1 MKPPAPRAEGRR
13 RRGSVVVLARA
24 PGTRPHVSPSSRL
37 LRALR
42 RALRREAS
50 GVVLLLGDD
59 RDVRSLNR
67 RFRSVDRTTDVLSF
81 PADGPLEPGC
91 PHLGEIAISMPRAAR
106 QARRAAWPLRS
117 EMALLI
123 THGFLHLLGYDHETD
138 DGAMHR
144 LEALL
149 LRRVAG
155 VTLDDRRTPWGD
167 VAAGAQDAKPGKRR
181 TDDHRTAG

>member
-1 MKPPAPRAEGRR
+1 MKPPAPRAAGKR

-24 PGTRPHVSPSSRL
+24 PGAGRHVPLSSRL
-37 LRALR
+37 LRSLR
-42 RALRREAS
+42 RAMRREAS

-59 RDVRSLNR
+59 RVVRSLNR

-81 PADGPLEPGC
+81 AADGPLEPGC
-91 PHLGEIAISMPRAAR
+91 PHLGEIVISVPRAAR
-106 QARRAAWPLRS
+106 QARQAAWPLRS

-144 LEALL
+144 LEARLL
-149 LRRVAG
+149 HRVAR
-155 VTLDDRRTPWGD
+155 VTIDDRRSPWGE
-167 VAAGAQDAKPGKRR
+167 VAGGAKDAKPGKRR
-181 TDDHRTAG
+181 IDDH